1 MFFNFLVIV
10 GKYELLPFLNDNDA
24 ISLRRLSRK
33 IYTFFKSTTY
43 HVKKQMVIEKL
54 EELVAIL
61 PHTQI
66 SNNIIIDNL
75 YIVKN
80 LFITTSFLCS
90 NTTITKLRLES
101 IKFNNVAF
109 ASLLSF
115 LHSHSA
121 TLEVLMLVNLQLC
134 SKELEEICNI
144 NITSLKKFTFSH
156 NQPNTLSLET
166 VGPIS
171 KLLIRN
177 RNVLKTLEIRGVVIH
192 HDEFTNILIPAL
204 SQAECLFSL
213 GLIDVGLE
221 DDMIPILCKMIIQ
234 HKILAELCVAC
245 NYYLSDQSIAM
256 LCSSELRLTH
266 LDISCLQFHTL
277 TVDSLVKN
285 NRLFSLQFQS
295 LCNEQSIKIGRI
307 IKENKSINTLGIG
320 KISNYSEIEES
331 QLIYA
336 LLFNSNIQTIFYDD
350 NYVDETIEPYKEYK
364 NSFLKQLAIIVAKNR
379 QKK

>member
-1 MFFNFLVIV
+1 
-10 GKYELLPFLNDNDA
+10 
-24 ISLRRLSRK
+24 
-33 IYTFFKSTTY
+33 
-43 HVKKQMVIEKL
+43 MVIEKL

-80 LFITTSFLCS
+80 LFITTSFLSLS

-156 NQPNTLSLET
+156 NKHNTLSLVSQT

-177 RNVLKTLEIRGVVIH
+177 RNVLKTLDIRGVVIH
-192 HDEFTNILIPAL
+192 HDEFTNTLIPAL
-204 SQAECLFSL
+204 LQAECLFSL

-221 DDMIPILCKMIIQ
+221 DDMIPILCTMITQ

-285 NRLFSLQFQS
+285 NRLLSLQVQS
-295 LCNEQSIKIGRI
+295 LYNEQSIKIGRI